1 MNSYPRRKGER
12 PLQVSIAVLWPH
24 ASTAGRFFK
33 VRPLRFLCQA
43 QFSRS
48 SVIWRGSCCSSPRST
63 FLTMSTRRSL
73 ARRGD
78 ADLLAFAH
86 DKAVREFDLSAPALH
101 HVLAHRRP
109 LIGRA
114 APDPRQPPLV
124 IGFERFGIALAGA
137 GDRFRRQMIDLFELV
152 ATRLADADRSFCAS
166 GPFGTVP
173 RAGFGFAPA
182 RGHPRLV
189 GFPNLRDAI
198 PVPRTSGNARY

>member
-1 MNSYPRRKGER
+1 MSSTNIFGGRRWCTLSIHGRAKSARGGEALRSAQPLGLEPPNLASRGGPRKLGAEGREGGINSYPRRKGER

-86 DKAVREFDLSAPALH
+86 DKAVQEFDLSAPALH

-124 IGFERFGIALAGA
+124 IGFERFGIA
-137 GDRFRRQMIDLFELV
+137 
-152 ATRLADADRSFCAS
+152 
-166 GPFGTVP
+166 
-173 RAGFGFAPA
+173 
-182 RGHPRLV
+182 
-189 GFPNLRDAI
+189 
-198 PVPRTSGNARY
+198 